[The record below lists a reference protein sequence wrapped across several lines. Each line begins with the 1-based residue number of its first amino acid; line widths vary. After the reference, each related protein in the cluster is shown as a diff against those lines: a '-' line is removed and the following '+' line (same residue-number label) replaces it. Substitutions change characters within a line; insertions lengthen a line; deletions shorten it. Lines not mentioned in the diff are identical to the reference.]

1 MLGTHKN
8 YLFLFLFIFN
18 TLSANEFSDDK
29 DLRDAFNKSLKSS
42 DELNQATQNNPYNF
56 IDSNAQKMVL
66 VLTKNSELFDSDRE
80 MYEQKIK
87 DIFEPMIDFRRVA
100 ASVMGKKY
108 YLYATKEQ
116 RTEFVEIFKD
126 SLLDTY
132 AETLAQWG
140 DSTISTQFQDNF
152 IYKELKT
159 VEVKQTLDTGSSKYP
174 ISYKLRKDKEGWKI
188 INIIING
195 VNLGLTFRNQF
206 QALAISNNEE
216 IESTLDNWVSDAG
229 DAGIS

>member
-1 MLGTHKN
+1 MLCTHKN
-8 YLFLFLFIFN
+8 FLFLFLFIFN
-18 TLSANEFSDDK
+18 NLLANEFIDNQ
-29 DLRDAFNKSLKSS
+29 DLRD
-42 DELNQATQNNPYNF
+42 PYNF
-56 IDSNAQKMVL
+56 IDSNAQKMVF
-66 VLTKNSELFDSDRE
+66 VLTKNSELFETDRE

-108 YLYATKEQ
+108 YLLATKEQ
-116 RTEFVEIFKD
+116 RAQFVEIFKD

-140 DSTISTQFQDNF
+140 DSTISTQFQDDF
-152 IYKELKT
+152 LYKELKT

-206 QALAISNNEE
+206 QALAISNNEK
-216 IESTLDNWVSDAG
+216 IESTIDNWVSDAG

>member
-1 MLGTHKN
+1 
-8 YLFLFLFIFN
+8 
-18 TLSANEFSDDK
+18 
-29 DLRDAFNKSLKSS
+29 
-42 DELNQATQNNPYNF
+42 
-56 IDSNAQKMVL
+56 MVF
-66 VLTKNSELFDSDRE
+66 VLTKNSELFETDRE
-80 MYEQKIK
+80 TYEQKIK

-108 YLYATKEQ
+108 YLLATKEQ
-116 RTEFVEIFKD
+116 RAQFVEIFKD

-140 DSTISTQFQDNF
+140 DSTISTQFQDDF
-152 IYKELKT
+152 SYKELKT

-174 ISYKLRKDKEGWKI
+174 ISYKLRKDKEDWKI

-206 QALAISNNEE
+206 QALAISNNEK
-216 IESTLDNWVSDAG
+216 IESTIDNWVSDAG

>member
-1 MLGTHKN
+1 MLCTHKN
-8 YLFLFLFIFN
+8 FLFLFLFIFN
-18 TLSANEFSDDK
+18 NLSANEFIDDQ
-29 DLRDAFNKSLKSS
+29 DLRD
-42 DELNQATQNNPYNF
+42 PYNF
-56 IDSNAQKMVL
+56 IDSNAQKMVF
-66 VLTKNSELFDSDRE
+66 VLTKNSELFETDRE
-80 MYEQKIK
+80 TYEQKIK

-108 YLYATKEQ
+108 YLLATKEQ
-116 RTEFVEIFKD
+116 RTQFVEIFKD

-140 DSTISTQFQDNF
+140 DSTISTQFQDDF
-152 IYKELKT
+152 SYKELKT
-159 VEVKQTLDTGSSKYP
+159 VEVKQTLDTGTSKYP

-206 QALAISNNEE
+206 QALAISNNEK
-216 IESTLDNWVSDAG
+216 IESTIDNWVSDAG

>member
-1 MLGTHKN
+1 MLCTHKN
-8 YLFLFLFIFN
+8 FLFLFLFIFN
-18 TLSANEFSDDK
+18 NLSANEFIDDQ
-29 DLRDAFNKSLKSS
+29 DLRD
-42 DELNQATQNNPYNF
+42 PYNF
-56 IDSNAQKMVL
+56 IDSNAQKMVF
-66 VLTKNSELFDSDRE
+66 VLTKNSELFETDRE
-80 MYEQKIK
+80 TYEQKIK

-108 YLYATKEQ
+108 YLLATKEQ
-116 RTEFVEIFKD
+116 RTQFVEIFKD

-140 DSTISTQFQDNF
+140 DSTISTQFQDDF
-152 IYKELKT
+152 SYKELKT

-206 QALAISNNEE
+206 QALAISNNEK
-216 IESTLDNWVSDAG
+216 IESTIDNWVSDAG

>member
-1 MLGTHKN
+1 MLCTHKN
-8 YLFLFLFIFN
+8 FLFLFLFIFN
-18 TLSANEFSDDK
+18 NLSANEIIDDQ
-29 DLRDAFNKSLKSS
+29 DLRD
-42 DELNQATQNNPYNF
+42 PYNF
-56 IDSNAQKMVL
+56 IDSNAQKMVF
-66 VLTKNSELFDSDRE
+66 VLTINSELFETDRE
-80 MYEQKIK
+80 TYEQKIK

-108 YLYATKEQ
+108 YLLATKEQ
-116 RTEFVEIFKD
+116 RTQFVEIFKD

-140 DSTISTQFQDNF
+140 DSTISTQFEDDF
-152 IYKELKT
+152 SYKELKT

>member
-1 MLGTHKN
+1 MLCTHKN
-8 YLFLFLFIFN
+8 FLFLFLFIFN
-18 TLSANEFSDDK
+18 NLLANELIDDQ
-29 DLRDAFNKSLKSS
+29 DLRD
-42 DELNQATQNNPYNF
+42 PYNF
-56 IDSNAQKMVL
+56 IDSNAQKMVF
-66 VLTKNSELFDSDRE
+66 VLTKNSELFETDRE
-80 MYEQKIK
+80 TYEQKIK

-108 YLYATKEQ
+108 YLLSSKEQ
-116 RTEFVEIFKD
+116 RDEFVKIFKD

-140 DSTISTQFQDNF
+140 DSTISTQFQDNSA
-152 IYKELKT
+152 YKELKT

-206 QALAISNNEE
+206 QALAISNNEN